1 MIHVRCIACEW
12 NERRPHWDEAS
23 ALAVDH
29 AVREK
34 HVTVINTLGGSVWVA
49 WKGA

>member
-1 MIHVRCIACEW
+1 MITVRCLACEW
-12 NERRPHWDEAS
+12 REKGAHWDEVS
-23 ALAVDH
+23 ACAVDH

-34 HVTVINTLGGSVWVA
+34 HVTVINTLGGSVWIA